1 MKLMKKLKK
10 LFTIGMV
17 LSVVAL
23 VTYLSLY
30 GWEALLKV
38 VLNGV
43 IFTLVISVIVI
54 GTLNKYKDKK
64 LF

>member
-1 MKLMKKLKK
+1 
-10 LFTIGMV
+10 MV

>member
-1 MKLMKKLKK
+1 MKKLKK